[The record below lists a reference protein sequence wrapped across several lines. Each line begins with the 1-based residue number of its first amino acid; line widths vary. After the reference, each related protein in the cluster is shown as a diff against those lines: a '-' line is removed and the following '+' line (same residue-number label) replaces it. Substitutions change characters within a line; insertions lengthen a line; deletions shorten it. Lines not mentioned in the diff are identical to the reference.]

1 MIYRLLAMTFG
12 RPVMVNKSYS
22 TPVPSLIDD
31 EYLRMEGDGTQPQS
45 VPSRMGLFVSSC
57 RLFEILS
64 DILSSF
70 YADNPNAPLES
81 ESELC
86 VQQMVL
92 DLLGFNR
99 RLDSFITS
107 IPDYLKT
114 AHSSQVVVSD
124 KDSCINLQQQV
135 LYCR

>member
-1 MIYRLLAMTFG
+1 MTFG
-12 RPVMVNKSYS
+12 RPVMVSKSYS

-31 EYLRMEGDGTQPQS
+31 EYLRMEGDGTQPQNI
-45 VPSRMGLFVSSC
+45 PSRMGLFVSSC

-64 DILSSF
+64 DILSLF
-70 YADNPNAPLES
+70 YADSQSTPL

>member
-1 MIYRLLAMTFG
+1 MTFG
-12 RPVMVNKSYS
+12 RPVMVSKSYS

-31 EYLRMEGDGTQPQS
+31 EYLRMEGDGTQPQN

-64 DILSSF
+64 DILSLF
-70 YADNPNAPLES
+70 YADSQNTPL